1 MKARH
6 KEPKQERSRLTL
18 HRLLSA
24 TEALLEHGGL
34 EAATV
39 PAIAE
44 AAGLSVGVVY
54 RRFPDKDMLLRE
66 VYMRFFE
73 TTFAQNRVPL
83 QIAGN
88 IKDVSVEKLARSL
101 IRGMAEGYRRRRGL
115 LRALVRYARTH
126 PDAEFRRRAQAINR
140 GTLNVVGALL
150 LSHREEIKHP
160 NPEIAIEFGLLA
172 VASILQNAVLEEDSV
187 RGLRM
192 PQRLDEELVR
202 LFFRYLGFEENS

>member
-1 MKARH
+1 MKTRQ

-73 TTFAQNRVPL
+73 TTFAQNRVQL
-83 QIAGN
+83 QIV
-88 IKDVSVEKLARSL
+88 KDVSIENLSRAL

-115 LRALVRYARTH
+115 LRAGRVR
-126 PDAEFRRRAQAINR
+126 P
-140 GTLNVVGALL
+140 
-150 LSHREEIKHP
+150 
-160 NPEIAIEFGLLA
+160 
-172 VASILQNAVLEEDSV
+172 
-187 RGLRM
+187 
-192 PQRLDEELVR
+192 
-202 LFFRYLGFEENS
+202 

>member
-1 MKARH
+1 MKARQRER
-6 KEPKQERSRLTL
+6 EPQQERSRHTL

-54 RRFPDKDMLLRE
+54 RRFPDKDRLLRE
-66 VYMRFFE
+66 VYIRFFE
-73 TTFAQNRVPL
+73 TTFAQNRVQFQL
-83 QIAGN
+83 ASEARN
-88 IKDVSVEKLARSL
+88 LTLEKLARGM

-126 PDAEFRRRAQAINR
+126 PDAEFRRKAQQLNRA
-140 GTLNVVGALL
+140 TLNSVAALL
-150 LSHREEIKHP
+150 LSHRHEIKHP
-160 NPEIAIEFGLLA
+160 NPDVAIEFGLLA
-172 VASILQNAVLEEDSV
+172 VASVLQNAVLEEESV
-187 RGLRM
+187 HGLKM
-192 PQRLDEELVR
+192 PERLDEELVR
-202 LFFRYLGFEENS
+202 LFFRYLGVEK

>member
-1 MKARH
+1 MKAGQ

-39 PAIAE
+39 PAIAH

-73 TTFAQNRVPL
+73 STFAQNRVQL
-83 QIAGN
+83 QVAGN
-88 IKDVSVEKLARSL
+88 FKDVSIEKLARAL

-115 LRALVRYARTH
+115 LRALMLYERTH
-126 PDAEFRRRAQAINR
+126 HDAEFRRRAREINR
-140 GTLNVVGALL
+140 GTMNAVGALL
-150 LSHREEIKHP
+150 LSHREKINHP
-160 NPEIAIEFGLLA
+160 NPEMAIEFGLLA
-172 VASILQNAVLEEDSV
+172 VISILQNAVLEEESV
-187 RGLRM
+187 PGLRM
-192 PQRLDEELVR
+192 PERLDEELVR
-202 LFFRYLGFEENS
+202 LFFRYLGVKEKS